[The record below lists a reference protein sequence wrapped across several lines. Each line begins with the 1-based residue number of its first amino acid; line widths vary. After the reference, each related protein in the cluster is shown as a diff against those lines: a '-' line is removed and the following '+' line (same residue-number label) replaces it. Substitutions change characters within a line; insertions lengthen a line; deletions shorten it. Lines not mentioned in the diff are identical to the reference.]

1 MHLFERRKELNT
13 KEKLIRHKK
22 KNVRLFPLY
31 KMVSWDLLFYYPII
45 FLFLTQVKGF
55 SAAQVLFSDAFYTL
69 SNTLWQIPVTRL
81 VDRVGKKN
89 SLIVGNIL
97 YALSIFLMIFM
108 QEYYEL
114 LIIQFIYALG
124 YSIKGICEANI
135 LYDSLPGSSKRGK
148 VFSTIDG
155 KSSSYFYIF
164 EAIASAIAGFTFV
177 INGYIPMVLCFICC
191 TTATILSFKFRHT
204 SIVQNKIEPI
214 KFGEYMEQ
222 LKTSFKYFLKS
233 KRIRSLIMFNA
244 LLMGTITGIVNLR
257 SSMLNEIKVPE
268 QYFGIIFAILQMVA
282 AISTRNTE
290 KIQENFKNKTLAWL
304 GIPTVVSCIIIGF
317 IGQDELSK
325 SSLILIVI
333 LFAIQYAIKG
343 PYIGLITRYL
353 NNFTNKN
360 IRPKISALRYLTANL
375 ATAVISLICSGLLA
389 ITTTANT
396 FIIIGCITT
405 IGVVLLL
412 DYMKDKVGLKP
423 EEYTEE
429 DIRYSINRPEKTQ

>member
-1 MHLFERRKELNT
+1 MST

-89 SLIVGNIL
+89 ALIVGNIL
-97 YALSIFLMIFM
+97 YTLSISSMIFM
-108 QEYYEL
+108 KEYYEL

-135 LYDSLPGSSKRGK
+135 LYDSLPKGYRRGK
-148 VFSTIDG
+148 IFSKIDG
-155 KSSSYFYIF
+155 KSTSYFYIF
-164 EAIASAIAGFTFV
+164 EAVASMTAGFTFV
-177 INGYIPMVLCFICC
+177 INGYIPMILCFTCC
-191 TTATILSFKFRHT
+191 TIATILSFKFRHT
-204 SIVQNKIEPI
+204 AIVQNKVEPI
-214 KFGEYMEQ
+214 KFTEYMVQ
-222 LKTSFKYFLKS
+222 LKTSFGYFLKS

-244 LLMGTITGIVNLR
+244 LLMGTITAIVNLR
-257 SSMLNEIKVPE
+257 SSMLEELHVPE
-268 QYFGIIFAILQMVA
+268 QYFGIIFAMLQMIA

-290 KIQENFKNKTLAWL
+290 RIQENFRNKTLGWL
-304 GIPTVVSCIIIGF
+304 GIPMVMSCVVIGF

-325 SSLILIVI
+325 SSLILIVV

-343 PYIGLITRYL
+343 PYIGLMTRYL
-353 NNFTNKN
+353 NNFTNRS

-375 ATAVISLICSGLLA
+375 ATAILSLISSGLLA

-412 DYMKDKVGLKP
+412 NYMRDKVGLKP
-423 EEYTEE
+423 EEYSDE
-429 DIRYSINRPEKTQ
+429 DIRYSINRPEKIKRELKVEE

>member
-1 MHLFERRKELNT
+1 MST

-89 SLIVGNIL
+89 ALIVGNVL
-97 YALSIFLMIFM
+97 YTLSILSMIFM

-135 LYDSLPGSSKRGK
+135 LYDSLPKGYRRGK
-148 VFSTIDG
+148 IFSKIDG
-155 KSSSYFYIF
+155 KSTSYFYIF
-164 EAIASAIAGFTFV
+164 EAIASTTAGFTFV

-191 TTATILSFKFRHT
+191 TIATILSFKFRHT
-204 SIVQNKIEPI
+204 AIVQNKVEPI
-214 KFGEYMEQ
+214 KFTEYMVQ
-222 LKTSFKYFLKS
+222 LKTSFRFFLKS

-244 LLMGTITGIVNLR
+244 LLMGTIIAIVNLR
-257 SSMLNEIKVPE
+257 SSMLEELQVPE
-268 QYFGIIFAILQMVA
+268 QYFGVIFAVLQIIA

-290 KIQENFKNKTLAWL
+290 KIQDNFRNKTLAWL
-304 GIPTVVSCIIIGF
+304 GIPMVMSCIVIGF
-317 IGQDELSK
+317 IGQDQLSR
-325 SSLILIVI
+325 SSLILIVV

-343 PYIGLITRYL
+343 PYIGLMTRYL
-353 NNFTNKN
+353 NNFTNRG

-375 ATAVISLICSGLLA
+375 ATAILSLISSGLLA

-405 IGVVLLL
+405 LGIVLLL
-412 DYMKDKVGLKP
+412 YYMRDKVGLKP
-423 EEYTEE
+423 EEYSDE
-429 DIRYSINRPEKTQ
+429 DIRYSINRPEKVKE

>member
-1 MHLFERRKELNT
+1 MST

-89 SLIVGNIL
+89 ALIVGNVL
-97 YALSIFLMIFM
+97 YTLSILSMIFM

-135 LYDSLPGSSKRGK
+135 LYDSLPKGYRRGK
-148 VFSTIDG
+148 IFSKIDG
-155 KSSSYFYIF
+155 KSTSYFYIF
-164 EAIASAIAGFTFV
+164 EAIASTTAGFTFV

-191 TTATILSFKFRHT
+191 TIATILSFKFRHT
-204 SIVQNKIEPI
+204 AIVQNKVEPI
-214 KFGEYMEQ
+214 KFTEYMVQ
-222 LKTSFKYFLKS
+222 LKTSFRFFLKS

-244 LLMGTITGIVNLR
+244 LLMGTIIAIVNLR
-257 SSMLNEIKVPE
+257 SSMLEELQVPE
-268 QYFGIIFAILQMVA
+268 QYFGVIFAVLQIIA

-290 KIQENFKNKTLAWL
+290 KIQDNFRNKTLAWL
-304 GIPTVVSCIIIGF
+304 GIPMVMSCIVIGF
-317 IGQDELSK
+317 IGQDQLSR
-325 SSLILIVI
+325 SSLILIVV

-343 PYIGLITRYL
+343 PYVGLMTRYL
-353 NNFTNKN
+353 NNFTNRS

-375 ATAVISLICSGLLA
+375 ATAILSLICSGLLA

-405 IGVVLLL
+405 LGIVLLL
-412 DYMKDKVGLKP
+412 YYMRDKVGLKP
-423 EEYTEE
+423 EEYSDE
-429 DIRYSINRPEKTQ
+429 DIRYSINRPEKVKE

>member
-1 MHLFERRKELNT
+1 MST
-13 KEKLIRHKK
+13 KQKLIRHKK

-89 SLIVGNIL
+89 ALIVGNIL
-97 YALSIFLMIFM
+97 NTLSISSMIFM
-108 QEYYEL
+108 KEYYEL

-135 LYDSLPGSSKRGK
+135 LYDSLPKGYRRGK
-148 VFSTIDG
+148 IFSKIDG
-155 KSSSYFYIF
+155 KSTSYFYIF
-164 EAIASAIAGFTFV
+164 EAVASMTAGFTFV
-177 INGYIPMVLCFICC
+177 INGYIPMILCFICC
-191 TTATILSFKFRHT
+191 IIATILSFKFRHT
-204 SIVQNKIEPI
+204 AIVQNKVEPI
-214 KFGEYMEQ
+214 KFTEYMVQ
-222 LKTSFKYFLKS
+222 LKTSFGYFLKS
-233 KRIRSLIMFNA
+233 KRIRSLIIFNA
-244 LLMGTITGIVNLR
+244 LLMGMITAIVNLR
-257 SSMLNEIKVPE
+257 SSMLEELQVPE
-268 QYFGIIFAILQMVA
+268 QYFGVIFAMLQIIA

-290 KIQENFKNKTLAWL
+290 RIQENFRNKTLGWL
-304 GIPTVVSCIIIGF
+304 GIPMVMSCVVIGF

-325 SSLILIVI
+325 SSLILIVV

-343 PYIGLITRYL
+343 PYIGLMTRYL
-353 NNFTNKN
+353 NNFTNRG

-375 ATAVISLICSGLLA
+375 ATAILSLISSGLLA

-412 DYMKDKVGLKP
+412 NYMRDKVGLKP
-423 EEYTEE
+423 EEYSDE
-429 DIRYSINRPEKTQ
+429 DIRYSINRPEKIKRELKVEE

>member
-1 MHLFERRKELNT
+1 MST

-22 KNVRLFPLY
+22 RNVRLFPLY

-89 SLIVGNIL
+89 ALIVGNIL
-97 YALSIFLMIFM
+97 YTLSILSMIFM
-108 QEYYEL
+108 QEYYQL

-135 LYDSLPGSSKRGK
+135 LYDSLPKGYRRGK
-148 VFSTIDG
+148 IFSKIDG
-155 KSSSYFYIF
+155 KSTSYFYIF
-164 EAIASAIAGFTFV
+164 EAIASTTAGFTFV

-191 TTATILSFKFRHT
+191 TIATILSFKFRHT
-204 SIVQNKIEPI
+204 AIVQNKVEPI
-214 KFGEYMEQ
+214 KFTEYMVQ
-222 LKTSFKYFLKS
+222 LKTSFRFFLKS

-244 LLMGTITGIVNLR
+244 LLMGTIIAIVNLR
-257 SSMLNEIKVPE
+257 SSMLEELQVPE
-268 QYFGIIFAILQMVA
+268 QYFGVIFAVLQIIA

-290 KIQENFKNKTLAWL
+290 KIQDNFRNKTLAWL
-304 GIPTVVSCIIIGF
+304 GIPMVMSCIVIGF
-317 IGQDELSK
+317 IGQDQLSR
-325 SSLILIVI
+325 SSLILIVV

-343 PYIGLITRYL
+343 PYVGLMTRYL
-353 NNFTNKN
+353 NNFTNRS

-375 ATAVISLICSGLLA
+375 ATAILSLICSGLLA

-405 IGVVLLL
+405 LGIVLLL
-412 DYMKDKVGLKP
+412 YYMRDKVGLKP
-423 EEYTEE
+423 EEYSDE
-429 DIRYSINRPEKTQ
+429 DIRYSINRPEKVKE

>member
-1 MHLFERRKELNT
+1 MST

-45 FLFLTQVKGF
+45 FLFLTQVKEF

-89 SLIVGNIL
+89 ALIVGNIL
-97 YALSIFLMIFM
+97 YTLSILSMIFM

-135 LYDSLPGSSKRGK
+135 LYDSLPKGYRRGK
-148 VFSTIDG
+148 IFSQIDG
-155 KSSSYFYIF
+155 KSTSYFYIF
-164 EAIASAIAGFTFV
+164 EAIASMTAGFTFV
-177 INGYIPMVLCFICC
+177 INGYIPMILCFICC
-191 TTATILSFKFRHT
+191 AIATILSFRFRHT
-204 SIVQNKIEPI
+204 AIVQNKVEPI
-214 KFGEYMEQ
+214 KFTEYMVQ
-222 LKTSFKYFLKS
+222 LKTSFGYFLKS

-244 LLMGTITGIVNLR
+244 LLMGTITAIVNLR
-257 SSMLNEIKVPE
+257 SSMLEEVQVPE
-268 QYFGIIFAILQMVA
+268 QYFGVIFAILQMIA

-290 KIQENFKNKTLAWL
+290 RIQENFRNKTLGWL
-304 GIPTVVSCIIIGF
+304 GIPMVMSCIVIGF

-325 SSLILIVI
+325 SSLILIVV

-353 NNFTNKN
+353 NNFTNRS
-360 IRPKISALRYLTANL
+360 IRPKISALRYLTANF
-375 ATAVISLICSGLLA
+375 ATAILSFICSGLLA

-405 IGVVLLL
+405 IGVILLL
-412 DYMKDKVGLKP
+412 YYMKDKVGLKP
-423 EEYTEE
+423 EEYSDE
-429 DIRYSINRPEKTQ
+429 DIRYSINRPEKTKQELKIDE

>member
-1 MHLFERRKELNT
+1 
-13 KEKLIRHKK
+13 
-22 KNVRLFPLY
+22 
-31 KMVSWDLLFYYPII
+31 
-45 FLFLTQVKGF
+45 
-55 SAAQVLFSDAFYTL
+55 
-69 SNTLWQIPVTRL
+69 
-81 VDRVGKKN
+81 
-89 SLIVGNIL
+89 
-97 YALSIFLMIFM
+97 MIFM

-135 LYDSLPGSSKRGK
+135 LYDSLPGSNKRGK

-191 TTATILSFKFRHT
+191 TIATILSFKFRHT
-204 SIVQNKIEPI
+204 AIVQNKVEPI
-214 KFGEYMEQ
+214 RFTEYMGQ
-222 LKTSFKYFLKS
+222 LKTSFTYFLKS

-257 SSMLNEIKVPE
+257 SSILNEMQVPE
-268 QYFGIIFAILQMVA
+268 QYFGIIFAILQLVA

-290 KIQENFKNKTLAWL
+290 RIQENFKNKTLAWL
-304 GIPTVVSCIIIGF
+304 GIPTVVSCIVIGF
-317 IGQDELSK
+317 IGRDQLSK
-325 SSLILIVI
+325 SSLILIVV

-353 NNFTNKN
+353 NNFTNRN

-375 ATAVISLICSGLLA
+375 ATAIISLICSGLLS

-396 FIIIGCITT
+396 FIIIGCLTT
-405 IGVVLLL
+405 IGIILLL
-412 DYMKDKVGLKP
+412 DFMKDKVGLQP
-423 EEYTEE
+423 EEYSEE
-429 DIRYSINRPEKTQ
+429 DIKYSINRPEKRN

>member
-1 MHLFERRKELNT
+1 MST

-89 SLIVGNIL
+89 ALIVGNVL
-97 YALSIFLMIFM
+97 YTLSILSMIFM

-135 LYDSLPGSSKRGK
+135 LYDSLPKGYRRGK
-148 VFSTIDG
+148 IFSKIDG
-155 KSSSYFYIF
+155 KSTSYFYIF
-164 EAIASAIAGFTFV
+164 EAIASTTAGFTFV

-191 TTATILSFKFRHT
+191 TIATILSFKFRHT
-204 SIVQNKIEPI
+204 AIVQNKVEPI
-214 KFGEYMEQ
+214 KFTEYMVQ
-222 LKTSFKYFLKS
+222 LKTSFRFFLKS

-244 LLMGTITGIVNLR
+244 LLMGTIIAIVNLR
-257 SSMLNEIKVPE
+257 SSMLEELQVPE
-268 QYFGIIFAILQMVA
+268 QYFGVIFAVLQIIA

-290 KIQENFKNKTLAWL
+290 KIQDNFRNKTLAWL
-304 GIPTVVSCIIIGF
+304 GIPMVMSCIVIGF
-317 IGQDELSK
+317 IGQDQLSR
-325 SSLILIVI
+325 SSLILIVV

-343 PYIGLITRYL
+343 PYIGLMTRYL
-353 NNFTNKN
+353 NNFTNRG

-375 ATAVISLICSGLLA
+375 ATAILSLISSGLLA

-405 IGVVLLL
+405 LGIVLLL
-412 DYMKDKVGLKP
+412 YYMRDKVGLKP
-423 EEYTEE
+423 EEYSDE
-429 DIRYSINRPEKTQ
+429 DIRYSINRPEKIKE

>member
-1 MHLFERRKELNT
+1 MST

-89 SLIVGNIL
+89 ALIVGNVL
-97 YALSIFLMIFM
+97 YTLSILSMIFM

-135 LYDSLPGSSKRGK
+135 LYDSLPKGYRRGK
-148 VFSTIDG
+148 IFSKIDG
-155 KSSSYFYIF
+155 KSTSYFYIF
-164 EAIASAIAGFTFV
+164 EAIASTTAGFTFV

-191 TTATILSFKFRHT
+191 TIATILSFKFRHT
-204 SIVQNKIEPI
+204 AIVQNKVEPI
-214 KFGEYMEQ
+214 KFTEYMVQ
-222 LKTSFKYFLKS
+222 LKTSFRFFLKS

-244 LLMGTITGIVNLR
+244 LLMGTITAIVNLR
-257 SSMLNEIKVPE
+257 SSMLEELQVPE
-268 QYFGIIFAILQMVA
+268 QYFGVIFAVLQIIA

-290 KIQENFKNKTLAWL
+290 KIQDNFRNKTLAWL
-304 GIPTVVSCIIIGF
+304 GIPMVMSCIVIGF
-317 IGQDELSK
+317 IGQDQLSR
-325 SSLILIVI
+325 SSLILIVV

-343 PYIGLITRYL
+343 PYVGLMTRYL
-353 NNFTNKN
+353 NNFTNRS

-375 ATAVISLICSGLLA
+375 ATAILSLICSGLLA

-405 IGVVLLL
+405 LGIVLLL
-412 DYMKDKVGLKP
+412 YYMRDKVGLKP
-423 EEYTEE
+423 EEYSDE
-429 DIRYSINRPEKTQ
+429 DIRYSINRPEKVNE

>member
-1 MHLFERRKELNT
+1 MST

-55 SAAQVLFSDAFYTL
+55 SPAQVLFSDAFYTL

-89 SLIVGNIL
+89 ALIVGNVL
-97 YALSIFLMIFM
+97 YTLSILSMIFM

-135 LYDSLPGSSKRGK
+135 LYDSLPKGYRRGK
-148 VFSTIDG
+148 IFSKIDG
-155 KSSSYFYIF
+155 KSTSYFYIF
-164 EAIASAIAGFTFV
+164 EAIASTTAGFTFV

-191 TTATILSFKFRHT
+191 TIATILSFKFRHT
-204 SIVQNKIEPI
+204 AIVQNKVEPI
-214 KFGEYMEQ
+214 KFTEYMVQ
-222 LKTSFKYFLKS
+222 LKTSFRFFLKS

-244 LLMGTITGIVNLR
+244 LLMGTIIAIVNLR
-257 SSMLNEIKVPE
+257 SSMLEELQVPE
-268 QYFGIIFAILQMVA
+268 QYFGVIFAVLQIIA

-290 KIQENFKNKTLAWL
+290 KIQDNFRNKTLAWL
-304 GIPTVVSCIIIGF
+304 GIPMVMSCIVIGF
-317 IGQDELSK
+317 IGQDQLSR
-325 SSLILIVI
+325 SSLILIVV

-343 PYIGLITRYL
+343 PYVGLMTRYL
-353 NNFTNKN
+353 NNFTNRS

-375 ATAVISLICSGLLA
+375 ATAILSLICSGLLA

-405 IGVVLLL
+405 LGIVLLL
-412 DYMKDKVGLKP
+412 YYMRDKVGLKP
-423 EEYTEE
+423 EEYSDE
-429 DIRYSINRPEKTQ
+429 DIRYSINRPEKVKE

>member
-1 MHLFERRKELNT
+1 MSNT
-13 KEKLIRHKK
+13 KENLIKHKK
-22 KNVRLFPLY
+22 MNVRLFPLY
-31 KMVSWDLLFYYPII
+31 KTVSWDLLFYYPII
-45 FLFLTQVKGF
+45 FLFLTQIKGF

-69 SNTLWQIPVTRL
+69 SNTFWQIPVTRL
-81 VDRVGKKN
+81 VDKIGKKN

-97 YALSIFLMIFM
+97 YTLSIFSMIFLK
-108 QEYYEL
+108 EYYEL

-135 LYDSLPGSSKRGK
+135 LYDSLPGSIKRGK

-164 EAIASAIAGFTFV
+164 EAIASVVAGFTFV

-191 TTATILSFKFRHT
+191 LIATILSFKFRHT
-204 SIVQNKIEPI
+204 AIVQNKVEPI
-214 KFGEYMEQ
+214 KFREYIGQ
-222 LKTSFKYFLKS
+222 LKTSFVFFLKS
-233 KRIRSLIMFNA
+233 KRIRSLIAFNA
-244 LLMGTITGIVNLR
+244 LLMGIITGIVNLR
-257 SSMLNEIKVPE
+257 SSMLQEMMVPE
-268 QYFGIIFAILQMVA
+268 QYFGIIFGILQFIA

-290 KIQENFKNKTLAWL
+290 RIQEIFKNRTLAWL
-304 GIPTVVSCIIIGF
+304 GVPVVISCIIVGF
-317 IGQDELSK
+317 IGQDTLST
-325 SSLILIVI
+325 SSLFLIVV

-353 NNFTNKN
+353 NNFTNRN

-375 ATAVISLICSGLLA
+375 ATALISLVCSGLLA

-396 FIIIGCITT
+396 FLIIGCVTT
-405 IGVVLLL
+405 IAIVMLL

-423 EEYTEE
+423 EEYSEE
-429 DIRYSINRPEKTQ
+429 DIRYSINRPEK